1 MYLRVLRALVF
12 GKVPGLMRPSTW
24 FGWPQRWGG
33 CPPRHY
39 ELSAACP
46 CPLGQIWRR
55 WRGRVGRIQ
64 TEDYNVQACT
74 GWTVLTSRGSSRV
87 PLSRHHMYPR
97 YSAVRAG
104 TRATL
109 ACSQAAWPWVR
120 FVRIHTAICRQP
132 PQPPRAANAQR
143 TPDWTPVTTA
153 AETHVPASPSC
164 GVATWATWYQA
175 PKTAKLPL
183 WGGPRLHGGGAGAK
197 NASCFFG
204 RTLRNVHFG
213 NARSTPA
220 IAYLPTPR
228 RTSPSRPSVS
238 SPSAATGQRATGRC
252 AHATHATRPELY
264 TPTAGQ
270 ARRQRW
276 HDLT

>member
-1 MYLRVLRALVF
+1 MWC
-12 GKVPGLMRPSTW
+12 G
-24 FGWPQRWGG
+24 
-33 CPPRHY
+33 
-39 ELSAACP
+39 E
-46 CPLGQIWRR
+46 
-55 WRGRVGRIQ
+55 
-64 TEDYNVQACT
+64 
-74 GWTVLTSRGSSRV
+74 V
-87 PLSRHHMYPR
+87 PLAQAPCTPGTLRCGQVQGLPWAAARRHGLGCVLFGSTR
-97 YSAVRAG
+97 QSAG
-104 TRATL
+104 
-109 ACSQAAWPWVR
+109 S
-120 FVRIHTAICRQP
+120 P
-132 PQPPRAANAQR
+132 PQPSRADAQR

-228 RTSPSRPSVS
+228 RTSPSQAISQPGIS
-238 SPSAATGQRATGRC
+238 SHRTRATRSD
-252 AHATHATRPELY
+252 ELG
-264 TPTAGQ
+264 TPIAGQ